1 MLKKNPMYSGP
12 LFIASDHAGYRLK
25 NRILRHIQNELHLE
39 VQDLGPTEY
48 NPNDDYPDYIIP
60 LAQKVRETQGRGIV
74 VCGSGIGV
82 CIAANKV
89 AGIRCGIGY
98 NVEVA
103 ESMMAH
109 NNTNVL
115 ALAGD
120 TLSENHAKLIVKTWL
135 MNNFTDEERH
145 VRRLGKI
152 AKLEK

>member
-1 MLKKNPMYSGP
+1 M
-12 LFIASDHAGYRLK
+12 
-25 NRILRHIQNELHLE
+25 
-39 VQDLGPTEY
+39 
-48 NPNDDYPDYIIP
+48 
-60 LAQKVRETQGRGIV
+60 

>member
-1 MLKKNPMYSGP
+1 MFRMEDFYTGP
-12 LFIASDHAGYRLK
+12 LFIASDHAGFRLK
-25 NRILRHIQNELHLE
+25 NRTVRYIQNELHLE

-48 NPNDDYPDYIIP
+48 DPQDDYPDYIIP
-60 LAQKVRETQGRGIV
+60 LTQKVRETQGRGIV

-98 NVEVA
+98 NSEVA
-103 ESMMAH
+103 ESMMQH

-115 ALAGD
+115 ALAGGA
-120 TLSENHAKLIVKTWL
+120 LSEDHAKLIVKTWL
-135 MNNFTDEERH
+135 MNNFTEEERH

>member
-1 MLKKNPMYSGP
+1 MFRMKDLYKGLLY
-12 LFIASDHAGYRLK
+12 IASDHAGYQLK
-25 NRILRHIQNELHLE
+25 MNTIEFLNELGLKVE
-39 VQDLGPTEY
+39 DLGPTEY
-48 NPNDDYPDYIIP
+48 NQNDDYPDYVIP

-103 ESMMAH
+103 ESMMPH

>member
-12 LFIASDHAGYRLK
+12 LFIASDHAGYQLK
-25 NRILRHIQNELHLE
+25 NTIDWYIKNELHLE
-39 VQDLGPTEY
+39 TQDLGSQEY
-48 NPNDDYPDYIIP
+48 DANDDYPDYAIP
-60 LAQKVRETQGRGIV
+60 LAKKVTETQGRGIV

-82 CIAANKV
+82 CIAANKI

-98 NVEVA
+98 NPEVA

-115 ALAGD
+115 ALAGGA
-120 TLSENHAKLIVKTWL
+120 LSENHAKLIVKTWL
-135 MNNFTDEERH
+135 TSNFTNEERH

-152 AKLEK
+152 AELEK